1 LCQKNIAFTTENFLI
16 TENLAVHGK
25 EGERGFF
32 ASQVSK
38 CKYKHSPQGNELC
51 GIGRSEPLEP
61 ENEAGG
67 EKPQLNAGSFV
78 LQGGGRGQL
87 TKTSQKFTESS
98 I

>member
-1 LCQKNIAFTTENFLI
+1 MARKVRKAFFCIYWVRNLRGCSSLQNASISIAHALMRCMGWRRCE
-16 TENLAVHGK
+16 
-25 EGERGFF
+25 
-32 ASQVSK
+32 
-38 CKYKHSPQGNELC
+38 SP
-51 GIGRSEPLEP
+51 EPAD
-61 ENEAGG
+61 EAGG

>member
-1 LCQKNIAFTTENFLI
+1 MGWRRCEP
-16 TENLAVHGK
+16 
-25 EGERGFF
+25 
-32 ASQVSK
+32 
-38 CKYKHSPQGNELC
+38 SP
-51 GIGRSEPLEP
+51 EPAD
-61 ENEAGG
+61 EAGG